1 MSDLHFKNGQSVL
14 YPADAFKE
22 LPAHIEGRPFFVTDE
37 NVSSLY
43 KDRIEDV
50 LKTKDGYTMSAG
62 EASKTPET
70 LLRILEKIKE
80 ENLTRADTLVAVGGG
95 VVGDVAGLAA
105 ALYMR
110 GMHFLYVP
118 TTLLADVDAAIGGK
132 NAVDFC
138 GVKNLLGT
146 FYFPDHVLIDPAFL
160 HTLPRRELRCGL
172 GEIVKHAALCEGLFD
187 KLIVQKDLF
196 DLEFLSSLIPQN
208 IAIKRRFFEAD
219 PFDRGLRRALNLGH
233 TTAHAIELA
242 GTNLSHGECVLF
254 GILVEAELAKRH
266 CAADEVYL
274 DELKALSYRILQK
287 TAPDI
292 DLSLAARLARF
303 DKKNGENI
311 VCICPKARGEFV
323 RLELTPD
330 EYEREL
336 LAIGGAP

>member
-1 MSDLHFKNGQSVL
+1 MSDLHFKSEKSVL
-14 YPADAFKE
+14 FPVDAFKE

-43 KDRIEDV
+43 KDRIEDA

-70 LLRILEKIKE
+70 LLRILGQLKE
-80 ENLTRADTLVAVGGG
+80 NNLTRRDTLVAVGGG

-118 TTLLADVDAAIGGK
+118 TTLLSDVDAAIGGK
-132 NAVDFC
+132 NAVNFC

-146 FYFPDHVLIDPAFL
+146 FYAPDHVLIDPAFL

-172 GEIVKHAALCEGLFD
+172 GEIVKHAALCEELFD
-187 KLIVQKDLF
+187 KLNVQRDLF

-208 IAIKRRFFEAD
+208 IAIKRRFVEAD
-219 PFDRGLRRALNLGH
+219 PLDRDVRRALNLGH

-242 GTNLSHGECVLF
+242 GTHLSHGECVLC
-254 GILVEAELAKRH
+254 GIRIEAELARWH
-266 CAADEVYL
+266 CAADEGYL
-274 DELKALSYRILQK
+274 DELDALVKRVLGESNC
-287 TAPDI
+287 DF

-311 VCICPKARGEFV
+311 VCICPKARGEYV
-323 RLELTPD
+323 RLELAPE
-330 EYEREL
+330 EYEKEL
-336 LAIGGAP
+336 LEIGGAL